1 MELPIA
7 ISKISSR
14 GQIVIPKNVREKLSL
29 DVGDYVTVEVRDDS
43 IILRH
48 LPLEHMRDETGLRV
62 G

>member
-29 DVGDYVTVEVRDDS
+29 TSVT
-43 IILRH
+43 
-48 LPLEHMRDETGLRV
+48 T
-62 G
+62 